1 MKRICRAAL
10 FPLLVLATSEPDAL
24 AEQRP
29 RPAAED
35 LVRCDP
41 RDRSCEAQNL
51 LVRQAGVSAKPHAPD
66 APLQPYVSFTTLAAP
81 KPARKAF
88 QKGDRELGAKRPDF
102 AKASRHLEEAVS
114 LYPAFMAAWQRLGQC
129 RVATGD
135 LQGATDAFRAAIAVD
150 PKHPDPYVLLAHV
163 EVMLAKIDANGL
175 RMLEV
180 MRLTERAL
188 RLDPL
193 LSAAHYYR
201 AIASSALG
209 DSKSSLQ
216 SIHAILANGEDVVY
230 PGIHAML
237 GEIRAAEGDV
247 RAAVAEYQRYL
258 ELDPNSPACGEVR
271 ARLAEWQLSGRVR

>member
-1 MKRICRAAL
+1 MKHICRAAL
-10 FPLLVLATSEPDAL
+10 FPLLVLTTGEPDAL
-24 AEQRP
+24 AEQR
-29 RPAAED
+29 RRSGVED
-35 LVRCDP
+35 LVSCDP
-41 RDRSCEAQNL
+41 RDRNCDAQNL
-51 LVRQAGVSAKPHAPD
+51 LARQAGVSAKPQAPE

-102 AKASRHLEEAVS
+102 AKASRLLEEAVS

-135 LQGATDAFRAAIAVD
+135 LQGATDAFRTAIAVD

-163 EVMLAKIDANGL
+163 EVMLARIDANGL
-175 RMLEV
+175 RMLEI
-180 MRLTERAL
+180 MRLTDRAL
-188 RLDPL
+188 KLDPS
-193 LSAAHYYR
+193 LSSAHFYR

-209 DSKSSLQ
+209 DGKSAMQ
-216 SIHAILANGEDVVY
+216 SIHVILANGDDAGY

-247 RAAVAEYQRYL
+247 GAAVAEYQRYL
-258 ELDPNSPACGEVR
+258 ELDPHSPASDEVR
-271 ARLAEWQLSGRVR
+271 ARLAEWQLNGRIR